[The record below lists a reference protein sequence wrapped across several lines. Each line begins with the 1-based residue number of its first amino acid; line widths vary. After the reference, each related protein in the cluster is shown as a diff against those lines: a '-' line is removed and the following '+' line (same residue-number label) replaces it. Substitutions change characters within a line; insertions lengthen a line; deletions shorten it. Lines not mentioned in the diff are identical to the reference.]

1 MFERTDDFRSFPL
14 FCIHF
19 YYYYYY
25 FYSSYI
31 KTGFAT
37 TLHTLFEKY
46 IVCGNVHTSCGS
58 SEQSDIVQT
67 KFG

>member
-14 FCIHF
+14 FYIYFC
-19 YYYYYY
+19 YYY
-25 FYSSYI
+25 FYI

-46 IVCGNVHTSCGS
+46 IVCGNVHASCGS